1 MKPSTQSCS
10 AACRRLGPAVTTFI
24 DGELEPSQ
32 VVEVETHL
40 SECGTCRERVALDQA
55 VRASLRSL
63 PRQAAPQGL
72 RERLAA
78 SMAAERA
85 AGGGHGAFDGGP
97 AADAFEGAAAPPPP
111 RAPYRY
117 MLPLTMAAGFALM
130 LSAHKGSPASAGR
143 QAPTQNASVAA
154 PMTMGLDS
162 LIEELVTQHAQ
173 PLPPEVTGRDDV
185 RNFDPFVGVRV
196 EAPKFTNY
204 GAKFYGGRMLPVRE
218 HRAAMLQ
225 YNMAGNHRV
234 TVYVYDQRRVQPERR
249 LLRERLVRNG
259 PVYVGS
265 VRGYNVA
272 VTERRGVGYAIA
284 SDLDEPESVELAAA
298 VPELP

>member
-1 MKPSTQSCS
+1 MKPSSLS
-10 AACRRLGPAVTTFI
+10 SSNACRRLGPAVTTFV
-24 DGELEPSQ
+24 DGELDPSQ
-32 VVEVETHL
+32 VVEVESHV
-40 SECGTCRERVALDQA
+40 SECAACRERVALDRA
-55 VRASLRSL
+55 VRASLRAM
-63 PRQAAPQGL
+63 PRPSAPAAL

-78 SMAAERA
+78 SLAAERA
-85 AGGGHGAFDGGP
+85 G
-97 AADAFEGAAAPPPP
+97 GAAHEGGVEAAHEALEAPPPP

-130 LSAHKGSPASAGR
+130 LAAHKGSSPATAGR
-143 QAPTQNASVAA
+143 PAQAQAQAASVA
-154 PMTMGLDS
+154 PMGLDS

-173 PLPPEVTGRDDV
+173 PLPPEVTAQDDV

-196 EAPKFTNY
+196 EPPKFANY

-218 HRAAMLQ
+218 YRAAMLQ

-234 TVYVYDQRRVQPERR
+234 TVYVYDPRRVQPERR
-249 LLRERLVRNG
+249 LLRERLGRNA
-259 PVYVGS
+259 PLYVGS

-272 VTERRGVGYAIA
+272 ATERRGVGYAIA
-284 SDLDEPESVELAAA
+284 SDLDEPESVELATA